1 MDVMVQATQKWLNET
16 YGADTR
22 FNKVDEDG
30 QTGWGTIH
38 GLIRAL
44 QIELGI
50 QKTADSFG
58 PSTQKLFKQKWPN
71 GIKQQREGFE
81 RVENVNAIIQGA
93 LWCKG
98 YSTGASRISGHFYS
112 GTGNAV
118 KKLKKDM
125 GVSDNSST
133 VTLDIMQ
140 ALLSMDQFVLLS
152 NFGGTSTI
160 RGIQQKINRDYV
172 SYTGIIPTD
181 GLYGRNMNKAMI
193 KILQKIEG
201 YTGKNVD
208 GVFGNGT
215 KSKLI
220 TLSQSNAG
228 NYSEWF
234 WLLEVM
240 LICNG
245 YDLRLGAEWN
255 QIAWAIKKFQED
267 YCLPV
272 KNMIDTNTWMSLF
285 VSCGNKDRSAKAC
298 DTRFEITDAL
308 AKKIK
313 GDGYTIVGRYLTGGD
328 FKEIRDGELE
338 RILDNGL
345 QYFPIFQENGTN
357 IEHFTSVAGKYDGM
371 KACTA
376 ALKKGIPSTVIY
388 FAVDCDVLD
397 NQIDKYIIPYFKA
410 INEVMEPRYSVGIY
424 ASRNVCT
431 KVANANLA
439 VSSFVSDMSTAFSG
453 NLGFPIPKNWNYDQF
468 NELKKYAGIID
479 LDKDAYSGRHPA
491 CSKVGHSEDYYKYEL
506 PTLYS
511 LDYIK
516 SLTCISDIISLIG
529 EIENAYRDYA
539 SSRSTLEQPA
549 LYSPEIG
556 CLQYLAKRYFTE
568 GGLLK
573 EIGFRLV
580 TNMEYDTG
588 FENFFNSKYPL
599 LKKQISP
606 YLGELDLWDGQTGII
621 DLSHLAVTTLTYIR
635 LTANPDSWN
644 GWAGDLVSAYS
655 AVKECSEKTKK
666 EPSLFIARAFI
677 GGSNPNYDLK
687 VDAPIFDN
695 PCNYTDLCTDGYAI
709 ILAKALKDKN
719 SIIDAMNYTFIN
731 RLGTAF
737 DALLKDIGAI
747 SNDILEIQKKVN
759 EVVTKYCADYLSK
772 FENGAEV
779 SSQAIKDVCIWAY
792 ANWLHLLCK

>member
-1 MDVMVQATQKWLNET
+1 MDVMVQATQKWLNDT
-16 YGADTR
+16 YGSDVR
-22 FNKVDEDG
+22 FNRVDEDG

-71 GIKQQREGFE
+71 GIKQQQDGFE

-140 ALLSMDQFVLLS
+140 ALLSMDQFVLLA
-152 NFGGTSTI
+152 NAGGTSTI
-160 RGIQQKINRDYV
+160 RKIQQKINRDYV

-193 KILQKIEG
+193 KILQKLEG

-220 TLSQSNAG
+220 TLTQSNAG
-228 NYSEWF
+228 KNSEWF

-245 YDLRLGAEWN
+245 YDLMLGAEWN
-255 QIAWAIKKFQED
+255 QIVWAIKKFQED

-298 DTRFEITDAL
+298 DTRFEITEAL

-313 GDGYTIVGRYLTGGD
+313 GDGYTIVGRYLTGGN
-328 FKEIRDGELE
+328 FKEIREGELK

-345 QYFPIFQENGTN
+345 QYFPIFQENGTS

-376 ALKKGIPSTVIY
+376 AMKKGIPSTVIY

-397 NQIDKYIIPYFKA
+397 YQIDKYIIPYFKA

-431 KVANANLA
+431 RVANANLA

-468 NELKKYAGIID
+468 NELKKYVGNID
-479 LDKDAYSGRHPA
+479 LDKDAYSGRFPA
-491 CSKVGHSEDYYKYEL
+491 CSKVVSSEDYYKYEL

-511 LDYIK
+511 ANDLK
-516 SLTCISDIISLIG
+516 NLTKITEIIPLLG
-529 EIENAYRDYA
+529 EIEDAYKDYA
-539 SSRSTLEQPA
+539 SSRSSLDQPA
-549 LYSPEIG
+549 LYSSEIG
-556 CLQYLAKRYFTE
+556 CLQYLAKRYFTKSGFAE
-568 GGLLK
+568 

-580 TNMEYDTG
+580 TAMEYDAN
-588 FENFFNSKYPL
+588 FENFFNSKYAS
-599 LKKQISP
+599 LKEKISA
-606 YLGELDLWDGQTGII
+606 YLEQTDLWDGKTGII
-621 DLSHLAVTTLTYIR
+621 DLPHLAVTTLTYCR
-635 LTANPDSWN
+635 LTINPNSWN
-644 GWAGDLVSAYS
+644 GWAGDLVSAYVL
-655 AVKECSEKTKK
+655 VKECSEIMKT
-666 EPSLFIARAFI
+666 EPSLYIARAFV
-677 GGSNPNYDLK
+677 GGSNPNVDLK
-687 VDAPIFDN
+687 LNTPKFDN
-695 PCNYTDLCTDGYAI
+695 RCNYKDLCSDGYAI
-709 ILAKALKDKN
+709 ILAKAVKSKK
-719 SIIDAMNYTFIN
+719 SIKDAMNYTFIDKV
-731 RLGTAF
+731 GTEF
-737 DALLKDIGAI
+737 NALLSDTKATN
-747 SNDILEIQKKVN
+747 NDVLEIRDKVTGI
-759 EVVTKYCADYLSK
+759 VTTYIADYLSK
-772 FENGAEV
+772 YEN
-779 SSQAIKDVCIWAY
+779 SSVNIPQTVKDVCIWAY
-792 ANWLHLLCK
+792 ANWLKLLCN